1 GIDPAA
7 HGGRPG
13 AAGVRRLDGATV
25 AARLVHHARHAA
37 GSRPDPQTVAPEEW
51 SPRMN
56 VTQALG
62 WALLHSVWQCTLAA
76 GALAS
81 LLAIVPVRAAR
92 TRYALAVTT
101 LTLMLA
107 VPVATAVRLRGAGP
121 LASAV
126 IAPAPG
132 ASLGATLPPAG
143 TEPAIP
149 AAGRPGPSLAMR
161 LRAGLEPALRS
172 EERRGGKECRS
183 GGGALSRR

>member
-1 GIDPAA
+1 AARRVAAIARVLGRRVGGIDAAA

-13 AAGVRRLDGATV
+13 AAGVRRLDAAAV

-37 GSRPDPQTVAPEEW
+37 GSQPDPQALAPEEW
-51 SPRMN
+51 STRMN

-101 LTLMLA
+101 LILMLA
-107 VPVATAVRLRGAGP
+107 GPVATAVRLRAAGP
-121 LASAV
+121 LAGAV

-132 ASLGATLPPAG
+132 ASLDATPLPPPSAG
-143 TEPAIP
+143 AEPAIP
-149 AAGRPGPSLAMR
+149 AAGRTGPSLAMR
-161 LRAGLEPALRS
+161 LRAGL
-172 EERRGGKECRS
+172 
-183 GGGALSRR
+183 